1 MNATTTTT
9 TMFEYR
15 ARDRSGGIHAGM
27 MEGSSSAAVASALRE
42 KGYVPLRVDE
52 KRTSALDKQLSIPG
66 FKKKVKPKEVA
77 IFSRQ
82 LATMVN
88 SGLTLV
94 RSLTIL
100 EEQTEN
106 PLFCKIISQVRQHVE
121 QGSSLSSALD
131 SYSGTFNH
139 LYVSMIRAGEVGGAL
154 DETLVRLADT
164 LESSVRLRS
173 KVKSAMAYP
182 IVVLS
187 LIVLIV
193 SGMLLFV
200 VPIFKNMYDDLGGSL
215 PLPTQMLI
223 NVSGFLTTFW
233 WLFLGL
239 AVGGITAFRRWKSSD
254 AGKVSWDRL
263 KLRAPIFGKLVQ
275 KVAISR
281 FARTFSVLSRTGVP
295 VLQALDIVAAT
306 AGNALVGEAI
316 NDVQAS
322 VKRGESLAGPL
333 SRHEVFPPMVTHMMA
348 VGEETGALDTML
360 SKVADFYD
368 NEVDDTVSAL
378 TSLIEPLLIVV
389 MGVAVGGILIALYL
403 PMFNIANLIQQ

>member
-1 MNATTTTT
+1 MTATM
-9 TMFEYR
+9 TMYEYR
-15 ARDRSGGIHAGM
+15 ARDRSGGIHAGV
-27 MEGSSSAAVASALRE
+27 MEGSSTAAVASALRE

-52 KRTSALDKQLSIPG
+52 KRTSALDKELTIPG

-88 SGLTLV
+88 SGLTLI

-100 EEQTEN
+100 EDQTEN
-106 PLFCKIISQVRQHVE
+106 ALLSEKITQIRLQVE
-121 QGSSLSSALD
+121 QGSSLSSALENHPD
-131 SYSGTFNH
+131 AFNH

-154 DETLVRLADT
+154 DETLIRLADT
-164 LESSVRLRS
+164 LEGTVRLRS

-182 IVVLS
+182 VVVLS

-193 SGMLLFV
+193 TGMLLFV
-200 VPIFKNMYDDLGGSL
+200 VPIFEKMYDDLGGAL

-223 NVSGFLTTFW
+223 NVSGFLTSLW
-233 WLFLGL
+233 WVFFGL
-239 AVGGITAFRRWKSSD
+239 AIGGVWWFRRWKASETGRV
-254 AGKVSWDRL
+254 AWDRL
-263 KLRAPIFGKLVQ
+263 KLRAPVFGKLVQ
-275 KVAISR
+275 KIAISR

-306 AGNALVGEAI
+306 AGNALVGEAVT
-316 NDVQAS
+316 DVQAS
-322 VKRGESLAGPL
+322 VKRGESLAAPL
-333 SRHEVFPPMVTHMMA
+333 SRHEVFPPMVTQMMA
-348 VGEETGALDTML
+348 VGEETGALDSML

-368 NEVDDTVSAL
+368 NEVDASVSAL

>member
-1 MNATTTTT
+1 MTTNP

-52 KRTSALDKQLSIPG
+52 KRSSALDKELSIPG
-66 FKKKVKPKEVA
+66 FKKKVKSKEVA

-88 SGLTLV
+88 SGLTLI

-100 EEQTEN
+100 EDQTEN
-106 PLFCKIISQVRQHVE
+106 ALFCDIIAQIRQQVE
-121 QGSSLSSALD
+121 QGSSLSSALESHSD
-131 SYSGTFNH
+131 TFSH

-182 IVVLS
+182 VVVLS

-193 SGMLLFV
+193 TGMLLFV
-200 VPIFKNMYDDLGGSL
+200 VPVFENMYDELGGTL
-215 PLPTQMLI
+215 PFPTQMLI
-223 NVSGFLTTFW
+223 NLSGLLTTFW
-233 WLFLGL
+233 WLFMGL
-239 AVGGITAFRRWKSSD
+239 IFGGVYWFRRWKGTES
-254 AGKVSWDRL
+254 GRVTWDRL
-263 KLRAPIFGKLVQ
+263 KLRAPVFGKLVQ
-275 KVAISR
+275 KIAISR

-306 AGNALVGEAI
+306 SGNALVGEAVI
-316 NDVQAS
+316 DVQGS
-322 VKRGESLAGPL
+322 VKRGESLAAPL

-348 VGEETGALDTML
+348 VGEETGALDSML

-368 NEVDDTVSAL
+368 NEVDDSVSAL

-389 MGVAVGGILIALYL
+389 MGIAVGGILIALYL